1 MTVTYEIYFKDLTS
15 DAQKDLLEKF
25 ETNERDENWDL
36 IPLAV
41 IEREVEDPWP

>member
-1 MTVTYEIYFKDLTS
+1 MSVTYEIYFKDLTP

-41 IEREVEDPWP
+41 TEREVEDPWP